1 MIAAS
6 NGSTETLKAMGRGP
20 SLLNLKDAD
29 GGTAAMSAA
38 VHKHSSVLDF
48 VRLPHAQTDH
58 FRTPRPARL
67 PTRPRARDRT
77 RGDKQPRSRSF
88 PDRVPGNPRQRQN
101 RWDFFS
107 RGHGPSRA
115 PVQAGIEPATYLFE
129 IRRGEK
135 AFSAKKPFAASDDVS
150 PDLDPSSLPVNPQ
163 LIEKK
168 VDLNAQD
175 SDGWT
180 ALMYAVTVGGAE
192 AVSKLVAAGV
202 DQSAKNADGDTAM
215 DLAKANA
222 KRHNLIQILDP
233 KEPKPTEAE

>member
-1 MIAAS
+1 M
-6 NGSTETLKAMGRGP
+6 
-20 SLLNLKDAD
+20 
-29 GGTAAMSAA
+29 
-38 VHKHSSVLDF
+38 
-48 VRLPHAQTDH
+48 
-58 FRTPRPARL
+58 
-67 PTRPRARDRT
+67 
-77 RGDKQPRSRSF
+77 
-88 PDRVPGNPRQRQN
+88 
-101 RWDFFS
+101 
-107 RGHGPSRA
+107 
-115 PVQAGIEPATYLFE
+115 E
-129 IRRGEK
+129 IRGEK

-233 KEPKPTEAE
+233 KEPMPTVAE